1 MGMQNILIG
10 YSQEKGIE
18 LGLDLKDLVILR
30 FISTFIIS
38 KSLFK
43 KEIDGRDFYWIKTS
57 YIIEKLPML
66 NIKSKDMM
74 MRRIKKLV
82 KSNLLDYRLMKE
94 GGTYTLYAIGSEY
107 ENLFFKK
114 DNESL
119 RPKGDD
125 KNSNGG
131 SEFDTKAD
139 DEKSVPKNT
148 KDINTKE
155 KDNKKIYT
163 KKICKEVI
171 DFLNEKLDTNY
182 KSTTKT
188 TVKLIEGR
196 LEEGYTVDD
205 FKKVIENKKKSWK
218 GTKYEAYLRPSTLFR
233 ESKFEEY
240 LNEKVSSRVSTQDE
254 IFKDMY
260 SEFDFDI

>member
-1 MGMQNILIG
+1 MQNILIG
-10 YSQEKGIE
+10 YSQEKAVE
-18 LGLDLKDLVILR
+18 FGLDLKDLIILR
-30 FISTFIIS
+30 FICTFIIS
-38 KSLFK
+38 KSIFK
-43 KEIDGRDFYWIKTS
+43 KKIDGRDFYWIKTS
-57 YIIEKLPML
+57 YIIEQLPLL
-66 NIKSKDMM
+66 NIKSKDMI
-74 MRRIKKLV
+74 MRRVKKLV
-82 KSNLLDYRLMKE
+82 ENKLLDYRLMKE

-107 ENLFFKK
+107 ENLFFKNDK
-114 DNESL
+114 DSL

-125 KNSNGG
+125 KNLGGG
-131 SEFDTKAD
+131 SEFDAEGD

-148 KDINTKE
+148 NAIDTKE
-155 KDNKKIYT
+155 KDNKKIYK
-163 KKICKEVI
+163 KKICKEII

-182 KSTTKT
+182 KSITKT
-188 TVKLIEGR
+188 TVRLIEGR
-196 LEEGYTVDD
+196 LDEGYTVDD

-240 LNEKVSSRVSTQDE
+240 LNEKVYSRVSVPDE

>member
-1 MGMQNILIG
+1 MQNILIG
-10 YSQEKGIE
+10 YSQEKAVE
-18 LGLDLKDLVILR
+18 FGLDLKDLVILR
-30 FISTFIIS
+30 FIYTFIVS
-38 KSLFK
+38 KSIFK
-43 KEIDGRDFYWIKTS
+43 KKIDGRDFYWIKTS
-57 YIIEKLPML
+57 YIIEQLPLL
-66 NIKSKDMM
+66 NIKSKDMI
-74 MRRIKKLV
+74 MRRVKKLV
-82 KSNLLDYRLMKE
+82 ENKLLDYRLMKE

-114 DNESL
+114 DNASL

-125 KNSNGG
+125 TNLGGG
-131 SEFDTKAD
+131 SEFDAEGD
-139 DEKSVPKNT
+139 DKKVAPKNT
-148 KDINTKE
+148 NAIDTKE

-196 LEEGYTVDD
+196 INEGYTLED

-218 GTKYEAYLRPSTLFR
+218 GTKYEVYLRPSTLFR

-240 LNEKVSSRVSTQDE
+240 LNEKVVSEVSSDE
-254 IFKDMY
+254 GTFKNVY
-260 SEFDFDI
+260 REFDFDI